1 MDKQYTL
8 GPRRTLGYASGIISE
23 SLLYNMYFTY
33 YLVFLTTVAKLNPA
47 LAGTVSLISVISDAI
62 TDPII
67 GFLSD
72 RPGADKR
79 KYMARAIFP
88 MAITVLAAFV
98 ILPGAAEGVKFTYYA
113 VVAIL
118 FWLSYTFYT
127 IPYYAVV
134 AEITQDYDE
143 RTRIRGLSSLIN
155 TGAISLGNIL
165 PAVLPAI
172 FIGIG
177 LSLAKKGPL
186 AAFVGSGLS
195 LAMGWLPTIAVLALL
210 SLLFGSITVRSLR
223 GVKLHRTAVTQTRFD
238 FFRTMAS
245 IWRLRPFKAF
255 TVFIFF
261 YLIASSMIQANIVFT
276 IINCVGLT
284 QDFMAVIVGAL
295 VATMLL
301 FIPLTTWI
309 AERQDRRMACLIMF
323 SLMLIGLIVV
333 KVLGITSVPVLIG
346 EAVAM
351 AIGTAA
357 FWTVFYSI
365 SYDLVEV
372 DEMTNGTRREGAIT
386 AIPQFIQKFGAAI
399 GVWLAGVLLALYGF
413 NSDLAVQSTATVKG
427 IENIGTIIPAAFLLI
442 SIIGLFFYPVTKR
455 RFEKLHAALKKKR
468 AGEEYTTEGFDEL
481 VKGR

>member
-1 MDKQYTL
+1 MDKPYTL
-8 GPRRTLGYASGIISE
+8 GTRRTLGYASGIISE

-67 GFLSD
+67 GYLSD

-79 KYMARAIFP
+79 KYMARAVFP
-88 MAITVLAAFV
+88 MALTVLAAFV
-98 ILPGAAEGVKFTYYA
+98 ILPGAADGVKFVYYA
-113 VVAIL
+113 AVTIL
-118 FWLSYTFYT
+118 FWLAYTFYT

-143 RTRIRGLSSLIN
+143 RTRIRGVSSLIN

-165 PAVLPAI
+165 PAVLPAV
-172 FIGIG
+172 FVGLG
-177 LSLAKKGPL
+177 LSLAE
-186 AAFVGSGLS
+186 
-195 LAMGWLPTIAVLALL
+195 GWLPTIAVLAVL
-210 SLLFGSITVRSLR
+210 SLLFGIITVRSLR
-223 GVKLHRTAVTQTRFD
+223 GAKLHRTATKQTRFD
-238 FFRTMAS
+238 FFRTMLS
-245 IWRLRPFKAF
+245 IWKLRPFKTF

-284 QDFMAVIVGAL
+284 QEFMAVIVGVL
-295 VATMLL
+295 VATMLI

-323 SLMLIGLIVV
+323 SLMLVGLIVV
-333 KVLGITSVPVLIG
+333 KTLGINSIPILIG

-365 SYDLVEV
+365 AYDLVEV

-413 NSDLAVQSTATVKG
+413 NSDMAVQSEATIRG
-427 IENIGTIIPAAFLLI
+427 IENIGTIIPAAFLLV
-442 SIIGLFFYPVTKR
+442 SIIGLFFYPVTKH
-455 RFEKLHAALKKKR
+455 RFTKLHAALEKKR
-468 AGEEYTTEGFDEL
+468 AGEAYTTEGFEEL
-481 VKGR
+481 VEEAIR

>member
-8 GPRRTLGYASGIISE
+8 GHRRTLGYASGIISE

-47 LAGTVSLISVISDAI
+47 LAGTVSLISVISDAV

-72 RPGADKR
+72 RPGTDKR

-88 MAITVLAAFV
+88 MAVAVLAAFV
-98 ILPGAAEGVKFTYYA
+98 ILPDAAEGVRFAYYA
-113 VVAIL
+113 VVTML
-118 FWLSYTFYT
+118 FWLCYTFYT

-165 PAVLPAI
+165 PAVLPGV
-172 FIGIG
+172 FVGLG
-177 LSLAKKGPL
+177 LSL
-186 AAFVGSGLS
+186 VE
-195 LAMGWLPTIAVLALL
+195 GWLPTIAVLALL
-210 SLLFGSITVRSLR
+210 SLLFGIITVRSLR
-223 GVKLHRTAVTQTRFD
+223 GAKLLRTAAKQTRFD
-238 FFRTMAS
+238 FFKTMSS

-284 QDFMAVIVGAL
+284 QDFMAVIVGVL
-295 VATMLL
+295 VATMLI

-309 AERQDRRMACLIMF
+309 AERQDRRTACLIMF
-323 SLMLIGLIVV
+323 SLMLIGLIIV
-333 KVLGITSVPVLIG
+333 KILGITSVPVLIG

-351 AIGTAA
+351 AVGTAA

-413 NSDLAVQSTATVKG
+413 NSDLAVQSEETVRG
-427 IENIGTIIPAAFLLI
+427 IENIGTTIPAVFLLI
-442 SIIGLFFYPVTKR
+442 SIIGLFFYPVTKK
-455 RFEKLHAALKKKR
+455 RFTKLHAALKKKR
-468 AGEEYTTEGFDEL
+468 AGEAYSTEGFDEL
-481 VKGR
+481 VKER